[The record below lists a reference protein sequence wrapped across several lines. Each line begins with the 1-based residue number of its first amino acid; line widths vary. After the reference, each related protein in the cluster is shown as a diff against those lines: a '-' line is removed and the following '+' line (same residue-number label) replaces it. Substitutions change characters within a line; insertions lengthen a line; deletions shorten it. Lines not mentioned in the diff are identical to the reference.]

1 MMINDSSLDRALET
15 WHETNLRQSENEVP
29 DDNHLTEAELVRLA
43 QAGGLAEAAAPEL
56 RHLDECPLCFSEWSA
71 WRRAFA
77 ISETEIAEPLDEEFT
92 ADCAYGFLEAA
103 ADTGTL
109 LQPRV
114 LESRCGKFRLELLP
128 SREEEGV
135 GMVILSC
142 LDPLREDE
150 EVCVR
155 DRKGYEFL
163 CGSLENGRLARLC
176 RDLGELDLSIWT
188 VIKKD
193 S

>member
-1 MMINDSSLDRALET
+1 MIIDNDNLDRALET
-15 WHETNLRQSENEVP
+15 WQRSRSLRAANGIPGDS
-29 DDNHLTEAELVRLA
+29 HLTEADLVRLA
-43 QAGGLAEAAAPEL
+43 RNGGLAGAAAPEL

-77 ISETEIAEPLDEEFT
+77 ISEPQSADPPEEEFAT
-92 ADCAYGFLEAA
+92 DYAYGFLEAA
-103 ADTGTL
+103 ADTGPL
-109 LQPRV
+109 LRPRV
-114 LESRCGKFRLELLP
+114 LESRCGNFRLELLP
-128 SREEEGV
+128 SREEEGI

-142 LDPLREDE
+142 LDPQRGDE
-150 EVCVR
+150 ELCVR
-155 DRKGYEFL
+155 DRKGRRFL
-163 CGSLENGRLARLC
+163 CGTPENGRLARLC